1 VRGRALEGDL
11 RPATADTFRLRFTG
25 HERDLLDTV
34 NAADDNEYHHARNFS
49 LITARYHSPDPVRGD
64 VYAPQ
69 HWNLFPYV
77 GGNPMNRTDPFG
89 LDWCTV
95 VQSDEN
101 GKQVTR
107 TFWCEGY
114 EVVDKAPP
122 RGGAGGGG
130 IGERGLRDSLRSH
143 DSRCVKLESLYP
155 SDVNPGNGAAVWR
168 SLDNAAMNLALNPHT
183 AGNGLALKI
192 ANTLALAE
200 QLLGEDNFKERV
212 PRTSP
217 LRAPLARAGNYNAG
231 LKAAAARIPAF
242 TIIVAGG
249 VVELN
254 EARKVSDFSGVGP
267 WYLAFEDVED
277 ARDTLAGHGC
287 FE

>member
-1 VRGRALEGDL
+1 M
-11 RPATADTFRLRFTG
+11 
-25 HERDLLDTV
+25 
-34 NAADDNEYHHARNFS
+34 
-49 LITARYHSPDPVRGD
+49 ITARYNSPDPVRGD
-64 VYAPQ
+64 TFAPQ
-69 HWNLFPYV
+69 HWNLFSYV
-77 GGNPMNRTDPFG
+77 GGNPMNFVDPFG
-89 LDWCTV
+89 LWRNC
-95 VQSDEN
+95 
-101 GKQVTR
+101 VT
-107 TFWCEGY
+107 Y
-114 EVVDKAPP
+114 YDDKGNVTAGPICWEIP
-122 RGGAGGGG
+122 DVSHPSSPGGGASD
-130 IGERGLRDSLRSH
+130 RRDPLRSR

-155 SDVNPGNGAAVWR
+155 SDVNPRNSAAVWR
-168 SLDNAAMNLALNPHT
+168 GLDNAAMNLALNPNT
-183 AGNGLALKI
+183 AGHGLALKI

-200 QLLGEDNFKERV
+200 QLLGEDNFKGRV

-242 TIIVAGG
+242 PIIVAGG

-277 ARDTLAGHGC
+277 ARDTLAGHDC